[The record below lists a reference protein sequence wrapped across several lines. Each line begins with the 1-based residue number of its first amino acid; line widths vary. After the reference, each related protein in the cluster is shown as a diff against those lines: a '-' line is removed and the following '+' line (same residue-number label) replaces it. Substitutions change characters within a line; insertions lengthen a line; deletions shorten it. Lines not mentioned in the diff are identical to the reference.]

1 MQLLTSLHV
10 YTIVHGHY
18 DEHHRAES
26 PKNVK
31 CKSEHNF
38 TATPLKGDNIE
49 GLLAYLK
56 MHSGVQ
62 IAVVLANSV
71 PIRCLT
77 CYVCTLTEEF
87 SSNINTKGYG
97 GNEAILS
104 WYSSKQQR
112 SSKSMEYSR
121 VLTRDSRLAAHPH
134 LRHEPHYI
142 LTMARNVAPHTR
154 AKGILLSP
162 EWPRT
167 LHMWSRHVCFCC
179 LLLSSDK

>member
-77 CYVCTLTEEF
+77 CYGMAETKLF
-87 SSNINTKGYG
+87 FPDIPRNNSGQANPWNTQGY
-97 GNEAILS
+97 
-104 WYSSKQQR
+104 
-112 SSKSMEYSR
+112 
-121 VLTRDSRLAAHPH
+121 
-134 LRHEPHYI
+134 
-142 LTMARNVAPHTR
+142 
-154 AKGILLSP
+154 
-162 EWPRT
+162 
-167 LHMWSRHVCFCC
+167 
-179 LLLSSDK
+179 

>member
-10 YTIVHGHY
+10 YAIVDGHY
-18 DEHHRAES
+18 DEHHGAES
-26 PKNVK
+26 PENAK

-38 TATPLKGDNIE
+38 TAMPLKGDNIE

-77 CYVCTLTEEF
+77 WHVCTLTEEL

-97 GNEAILS
+97 GNEA
-104 WYSSKQQR
+104 
-112 SSKSMEYSR
+112 
-121 VLTRDSRLAAHPH
+121 
-134 LRHEPHYI
+134 
-142 LTMARNVAPHTR
+142 
-154 AKGILLSP
+154 
-162 EWPRT
+162 T
-167 LHMWSRHVCFCC
+167 LF
-179 LLLSSDK
+179 